1 MYKDKQVTA
10 IVTAA
15 GKGSRMGASLPKQ
28 FLKIGSKTILEKAI
42 LPFEKADFVDQ
53 IIVVSGAE
61 FVEVCKGLCAGI
73 TKLKSVVEGGKER
86 QDSVNNAL
94 KLVEDGYVLIHD
106 GARPYITEKVI
117 LNVLEDVSKV
127 GAAVAAVPVKDT
139 IRQQTDEG
147 GKTLKRSE
155 LYSVQT
161 PQGFEVSLIKEAFC
175 KAFEVGFYGTD
186 DAGLVDRMGKDVAND
201 IVKDIKGM

>member
-1 MYKDKQVTA
+1 MYKDKRVTA

-15 GKGSRMGASLPKQ
+15 GKGSRMCASLPKQ
-28 FLKIGSKTILEKAI
+28 FLKIGTKTILEKAI
-42 LPFEKADFVDQ
+42 LPFEKADCIDQ

-61 FVEVCKGLCAGI
+61 FVEVCKELCAGI
-73 TKLKSVVEGGKER
+73 TKLRAVVEGGKER

-127 GAAVAAVPVKDT
+127 GAAVAAV
-139 IRQQTDEG
+139 
-147 GKTLKRSE
+147 
-155 LYSVQT
+155 
-161 PQGFEVSLIKEAFC
+161 VSAVCSAF
-175 KAFEVGFYGTD
+175 
-186 DAGLVDRMGKDVAND
+186 
-201 IVKDIKGM
+201 